1 MLRIYR
7 KQRLWIKVFVL
18 AAITLLLMIFA
29 VYAVVWDS
37 SDEDEF
43 DFRNFRAEGLS
54 FYEAAPSG
62 IKYFKKYYFKSWN
75 AADSIK
81 LFFAKQS
88 QFNRLFK
95 EIDLK
100 DHKTVSLSFVGD
112 IMWIRNG
119 WSSFLDESVRRYL
132 SESDMVFG
140 NLETPIDTL
149 LTVPALLPDYTNYNS
164 KPDLLRSFRREQGG
178 NIFTALSIANNHT
191 LDKGHQGLERTLHFL
206 EKEGILVTGASTT
219 STQNEKEYLLIEK
232 DGVRVGFYAATW
244 GLNDPDLLRKGDT
257 RINQIYGI
265 APLQKDKIELSS
277 KYKILKKMREDSVDI
292 KILFL
297 HWGYEYEL
305 YPDEAIIKVGR
316 ELAKAG
322 ADIIIGSHSHVVQ
335 PIEICLGNGYR
346 LPSDSLLRFYHKFTD
361 STGVPRK
368 SLIVYSL
375 GNFTSAMYTPLCR
388 LGLIQ
393 NVTLYKGSSTG
404 LWDWTLGESAFVYN
418 NPAGIA
424 GLKRKLLF
432 YRDYIETLSA
442 KSPEKGAK
450 INAEV
455 SSVLQLY
462 Q

>member
-1 MLRIYR
+1 MLSFYR
-7 KQRLWIKVFVL
+7 KQKLWIKISAL
-18 AAITLLLMIFA
+18 ATIISILLIFA
-29 VYAVVWDS
+29 LYAVIWDS
-37 SDEDEF
+37 SDADEI

-81 LFFAKQS
+81 LFFAKQAEL
-88 QFNRLFK
+88 NRSFK
-95 EIDLK
+95 KTDLADK
-100 DHKTVSLSFVGD
+100 ETITLSFVGD

-119 WSSFLDESVRRYL
+119 WSSFVDDSLRRYL
-132 SESDMVFG
+132 SKSDMVFG

-149 LTVPALLPDYTNYNS
+149 LAVPALLPDYTNYNS
-164 KPDLLRSFRREQGG
+164 KPSLLRSFRREQGD

-191 LDKGHQGLERTLHFL
+191 LDKGHDGLERTLHFL
-206 EKEGILVTGASTT
+206 EKEGILATGASTT
-219 STQNEKEYLLIEK
+219 FTSGEREYLLIEK
-232 DGVRVGFYAATW
+232 EGVKVGFYAATW
-244 GLNDPDLLRKGDT
+244 GLNDPELLKVGDT

-265 APLQKDKIELSS
+265 APLHKDKIDLAS
-277 KYKILKKMREDSVDI
+277 KFKILKKMREDSVDI

-322 ADIIIGSHSHVVQ
+322 ADLIIGSHSHVVQ
-335 PIEICLGNGYR
+335 PIEICLGNGYS
-346 LPSDSLLRFYHKFTD
+346 LPSDSLSRFYHKFTD
-361 STGVPRK
+361 TTGVPRK

-393 NVTLYKGSSTG
+393 NITLYRNSLNG
-404 LWDWTLGESAFVYN
+404 LWDWTLGESVFVYN

-432 YRDYIETLSA
+432 YKDYIESISA
-442 KSPEKGAK
+442 KSPEKGVK
-450 INAEV
+450 IDAEV
-455 SSVLQLY
+455 QPVLHFHL
-462 Q
+462 